1 MCHFYVKVI
10 KQGNELFTGYGIT
23 DNLKTR
29 DEEHLDNL
37 TRAGYEVVSTES
49 FKFASREA
57 AKNLEDQVK
66 HNTRLVDL
74 KVDGFRTEAA
84 PIAQLGFIMSMAA
97 IAAAGKPAQTAVPQ
111 ENEYHYGDDLL
122 DGRNKIRL
130 SNIAYIEMQLEKAWN
145 VKGVAGD
152 SYRKEVKERL
162 ALSLKNLYSNERDVE
177 IYIPRYWV
185 AEYLHTFGAYSN
197 IPGNTNGYIDIRP
210 GYDSEKTKYSGQG
223 YRTIKLD
230 LLRRDIVNRKDKIE
244 LVKESRVEQKA
255 KSVKQVWIASLSE
268 EDQELLARDVWT
280 GNWAPVSKFIENL
293 KACRTKDSLE
303 DFKKRLA
310 GLKQGVTA

>member
-57 AKNLEDQVK
+57 AKNLENQVK

-97 IAAAGKPAQTAVPQ
+97 VAAAGKPAQTAVPQ
-111 ENEYHYGDDLL
+111 ESEYHYSDDLL
-122 DGRNKIRL
+122 DGLNKIRL
-130 SNIAYIEMQLEKAWN
+130 SNTAYIEMQLEKAWSS
-145 VKGVAGD
+145 KGVVGD
-152 SYRKEVKERL
+152 TYRKEVKERL
-162 ALSLKNLYSNERDVE
+162 ALSLKNLHSNERDIE
-177 IYIPRYWV
+177 IYIPEYWEG
-185 AEYLHTFGAYSN
+185 AYLHTFGHYSTLTYS
-197 IPGNTNGYIDIRP
+197 TNGYVAIRP
-210 GYDSEKTKYSGQG
+210 SSNNEKTKYHGQG
-223 YRTIKLD
+223 YKVIKLD
-230 LLRRDIVNRKDKIE
+230 FLRRDIVRRQEKIKLE
-244 LVKESRVEQKA
+244 KETRAEEKA
-255 KSVKQVWIASLSE
+255 KNAKKAWINSLTR
-268 EDQELLARDVWT
+268 EDQELLACDIWSVGRHDTVEDSV
-280 GNWAPVSKFIENL
+280 NHL
-293 KACRTKDSLE
+293 KAGQTQDTLE
-303 DFKKRLA
+303 DFKERLA
-310 GLKQGVTA
+310 GLKQSIS